1 MNLRE
6 KLVGLTIRG
15 TAAPAF
21 RATEQGELYRGYGD
35 GLSRAFEL
43 ALTPAIFAAMGFG
56 LDHWLGILPV
66 LTIVF
71 FLVAVAGVFVRFWY
85 AYDASMREE
94 EARAPWARHSN
105 DSAIWAPRS
114 VEAPQ

>member
-6 KLVGLTIRG
+6 KLVGLTISG

-21 RATEQGELYRGYGD
+21 RPTEQGELYRGYGD
-35 GLSRAFEL
+35 GLSRAFEF
-43 ALTPAIFAAMGFG
+43 ALTPAIFAAMGYG
-56 LDHWLGILPV
+56 LDRWLGILPV

-71 FLVAVAGVFVRFWY
+71 FLMAVAGVFVRFWY
-85 AYDASMREE
+85 AYDASMRVE
-94 EARAPWARHSN
+94 EARGPWAPGHRQ
-105 DSAIWAPRS
+105 